1 MAYVGNFLA
10 LGQVHAT
17 LGVAQMIE
25 QYSAPL
31 SRKARP
37 ESVFVAL
44 EEVRNLAAA
53 HARDGVRLAD
63 LLASRAPQPGRATS
77 TSGRASETAPD

>member
-53 HARDGVRLAD
+53 HARDGAGDEHDPAGELAD
-63 LLASRAPQPGRATS
+63 EILEAIK
-77 TSGRASETAPD
+77 TALGVAR